1 MNNFIVRYMKKD
13 EYSIEFSHKD
23 EFNKK
28 YTYKDAKFTSVNI
41 ETDKN
46 DIKLFISQEKI
57 NAIKNIKELELLV
70 ENKIKQLDRE
80 L

>member
-1 MNNFIVRYMKKD
+1 MKKD